1 MIFKIVRV
9 IIDTIKIEDFDFNNI
24 LINEKS
30 YVNIKTFRTKL
41 LMGAKPM
48 RIRFDKVNEFIRVY
62 DRTRYLVLF
71 VGEKYDFISNRM
83 RYLIGVK
90 SGIIYVISHNWAKI
104 KVFSYDSLFL
114 EKRLT
119 LHNVIILIKS
129 LFNKDENNYY
139 GMFLEKDSYELPKN
153 NDSK

>member
-71 VGEKYDFISNRM
+71 VGEKHDFISNRM

-129 LFNKDENNYY
+129 LFNKDKNNYY
-139 GMFLEKDSYELPKN
+139 SMFLEKDSYELPKN